1 MISSHIVA
9 RTQLL
14 DNSGKDYN
22 WFGVIFQWHI
32 DQLWKSVDS
41 LLAQKLTPSIVA
53 IHYGIRNTIL
63 FKKYVEWM
71 NLLKFENFINILSWQ
86 YLLCKKKF
94 VVTNKWGCAL
104 LLKVCVRPVLLFWE
118 LVILAGLKI
127 DYCNFTVPQ
136 SLKPVY
142 NANIKINGL

>member
-1 MISSHIVA
+1 MISSHIVLARKQLLDNSGKDYNWFGVIFQWHIDQLWKSVDSLLAQKLTPSIVAIHYGIRNTVLFKKYHIVA

-53 IHYGIRNTIL
+53 IHYGIVNTIL
-63 FKKYVEWM
+63 FRKHESY
-71 NLLKFENFINILSWQ
+71 
-86 YLLCKKKF
+86 
-94 VVTNKWGCAL
+94 
-104 LLKVCVRPVLLFWE
+104 KVCIIR
-118 LVILAGLKI
+118 LVHI
-127 DYCNFTVPQ
+127 
-136 SLKPVY
+136 
-142 NANIKINGL
+142 

>member
-1 MISSHIVA
+1 MAHWSVVEICWLLACSKTY
-9 RTQLL
+9 TQYCSNSLWNNEHYFIQKVCKLL

-63 FKKYVEWM
+63 FKKYAEWM
-71 NLLKFENFINILSWQ
+71 NLIEIENFIDIQ
-86 YLLCKKKF
+86 HLLCKKRSSLPVKE
-94 VVTNKWGCAL
+94 VALCCSKCACTL
-104 LLKVCVRPVLLFWE
+104 
-118 LVILAGLKI
+118 
-127 DYCNFTVPQ
+127 YCPFG
-136 SLKPVY
+136 S
-142 NANIKINGL
+142 